1 MWLKAQLLRYFK
13 SIFLKHF
20 RSHNRDCITAK
31 CTAGLLVCWFFSSS
45 QHQKDIHYVFFSNM
59 NSSSKGAICQE
70 ILKTGKVTDLCSSL
84 LAPQSDRN
92 TDDRVKHQF
101 NAPNSTDLKNLE
113 WTLTFSSMM
122 GIAYEYFY
130 YKPII
135 EIVNYPLLQY
145 KKIKTSFLQMFYYY
159 YFKRE
164 RHIISSLLQESPT
177 PQVLWLNS

>member
-1 MWLKAQLLRYFK
+1 
-13 SIFLKHF
+13 
-20 RSHNRDCITAK
+20 
-31 CTAGLLVCWFFSSS
+31 
-45 QHQKDIHYVFFSNM
+45 
-59 NSSSKGAICQE
+59 
-70 ILKTGKVTDLCSSL
+70 
-84 LAPQSDRN
+84 
-92 TDDRVKHQF
+92 
-101 NAPNSTDLKNLE
+101 
-113 WTLTFSSMM
+113 MM
-122 GIAYEYFY
+122 GTAYEYFY